1 MGTSTSLGCYLGVDD
16 TGNFDSEL
24 LGNGHS
30 QKTNRFEIHVH
41 SVDSAS
47 KRLILNSIQISTN
60 NTVPPQVRWLSTN
73 PVNLV
78 EFDRVTI
85 NWESISSLGGP
96 KILG

>member
-1 MGTSTSLGCYLGVDD
+1 
-16 TGNFDSEL
+16 
-24 LGNGHS
+24 
-30 QKTNRFEIHVH
+30 
-41 SVDSAS
+41 
-47 KRLILNSIQISTN
+47 LILNSIQISTN

-73 PVNLV
+73 PVTLV

>member
-30 QKTNRFEIHVH
+30 QKTNRFEIH

-73 PVNLV
+73 PVTLV

-96 KILG
+96 TILG